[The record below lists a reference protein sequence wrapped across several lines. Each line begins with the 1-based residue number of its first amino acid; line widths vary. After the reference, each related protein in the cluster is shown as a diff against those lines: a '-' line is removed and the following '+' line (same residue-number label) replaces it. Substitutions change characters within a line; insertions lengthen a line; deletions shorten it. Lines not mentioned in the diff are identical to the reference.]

1 MKIIR
6 VNNECKAEGLDTLIK
21 CKIKGDFAIIDYGF
35 GYINTTDDIPDN
47 YMDINIYDLYDI
59 LKDIAIKR
67 KEGQLEEL
75 NIGKKLIKK

>member
-6 VNNECKAEGLDTLIK
+6 VNSESKTLAWDALIK
-21 CKIKGDFAIIDYGF
+21 CKIKGEPAIIDFGHGF
-35 GYINTTDDIPDN
+35 MNTTDDIPDD

-59 LKDIAIKR
+59 LRDIAIKR

-75 NIGKKLIKK
+75 NCKKLIKK